1 MSADSSTAARV
12 SPEPWGPLPSTA
24 PTSWLRRALRRL
36 CRNRSASFTAEGI
49 RFILFTLAVGV
60 AAINT
65 GNNLF
70 YLLVAMMLSLIILSG
85 ALSELS
91 LRHLHLSVHAPEWM
105 YVQTRAVVTLM
116 LSNRRR
122 HFPSFSLRLTDVVR
136 GRAGTHEA
144 QIQHLPAGD
153 TIMFTYPLQGASRG
167 RYEVEGFQL
176 TTPFPFGLFLK
187 SLFLSHPFTILVLPR
202 PEPLP
207 SALLAGPLAAG
218 SDRSVPRKGAGM
230 ELYNLRLYQ
239 PGDDSRLIHWMSTAR
254 TSQLMVRE
262 TEADTHRRV
271 TIRLS
276 TTVPAGMTDHFER
289 AVTLAASLVGHF
301 HAQGYQLRVTVE
313 DQEVRSA
320 HDGDDLPRLLT
331 PLALCQPRVT
341 EVGSSEPGASRS
353 RADWEERD
361 DLLIAVLPWS
371 SPDVRAEFVDATH
384 VIDLTDHTPDVASD
398 PGVELTPRIPR

>member
-1 MSADSSTAARV
+1 MQR
-12 SPEPWGPLPSTA
+12 L
-24 PTSWLRRALRRL
+24 LRRL
-36 CRNRSASFTAEGI
+36 YRNRSASFTPEGT
-49 RFILFTLAVGV
+49 RFVLFTLAVGV

-116 LSNRRR
+116 LTNRRR
-122 HFPSFSLRLTDVVR
+122 HFPSFSLRLTDVVH
-136 GRAGTHEA
+136 GHAGNHEA
-144 QIQHLPAGD
+144 QIQHLPANE
-153 TIMFTYPLQGASRG
+153 TVLFTYPVQGSARG
-167 RYEVEGFQL
+167 RHEVEGFQL

-187 SLFLSHPFTILVLPR
+187 SLFVPRPFTILVLPR

-207 SALLAGPLAAG
+207 TALLAGPLAAG
-218 SDRSVPRKGAGM
+218 SDRSIPRKGAGM

-271 TIRLS
+271 SIRLS
-276 TTVPAGMTDHFER
+276 TTIAPGMTDRFER

-301 HAQGYQLRVTVE
+301 HAQGYQLRVAVE
-313 DQEVRSA
+313 DQEVRST

-331 PLALCQPRVT
+331 PLAICHPRVA
-341 EVGSSEPGASRS
+341 ERASSEKPTSPR
-353 RADWEERD
+353 RADWEDRD

-371 SPDVRAEFVDATH
+371 SPDIRAEFLDANH
-384 VIDLTDHTPDVASD
+384 VIDVSDHRTDLVNNACIEMTPSTTQVTTPD
-398 PGVELTPRIPR
+398 GTGPRLPS